1 MCPSRK
7 PPRTAEKT
15 EHGHIRAVALKFS
28 LVISEV
34 RRSDMTTRLWTRFA
48 LAFLVLVASAHT
60 TGAATIT
67 YSYAGSCTA
76 GCGEVGLDVGDS
88 VSGFIA
94 FRDSELIPGNPY
106 PDPVSFSFVFG
117 GVQLNDTMD
126 VERGLFDY
134 PPPPFPGLPLPAI
147 VPLDL
152 TSFLAQLNI
161 GGSGAAPVPVLA
173 ILPDGRWFGTL
184 DGACGGL
191 NCSFVLTRGTFA
203 EGVGA
208 WSTSTA
214 TVPEPTTVTLIT
226 TGLMGLA
233 SFLRRRRGRSSTG
246 IRLHRAP
253 DNRTTEESPF
263 REESSR
269 CVRS

>member
-1 MCPSRK
+1 
-7 PPRTAEKT
+7 
-15 EHGHIRAVALKFS
+15 LNFS
-28 LVISEV
+28 FLISEV
-34 RRSDMTTRLWTRFA
+34 RRSDMTTRLWTRSAF
-48 LAFLVLVASAHT
+48 AFLVLMASAHT

-67 YSYAGSCTA
+67 YSYAGRCTA
-76 GCGEVGLDVGDS
+76 ECAEVGLAAGDS

-94 FRDSELIPGNPY
+94 FRDSELSPGNPY

-117 GVQLNDTMD
+117 GVQLDDTMD

-152 TSFLAQLNI
+152 TAFLAELNI

-173 ILPDGRWFGTL
+173 ILPDGRWLGTL

-191 NCSFVLTRGTFA
+191 NCSFVLTRGRFA
-203 EGVGA
+203 EGLGA
-208 WSTSTA
+208 WSTSAA
-214 TVPEPTTVTLIT
+214 TVPEPTTITLFT

-233 SFLRRRRGRSSTG
+233 SFLRRHRGRSTTDV
-246 IRLHRAP
+246 RL
-253 DNRTTEESPF
+253 
-263 REESSR
+263 
-269 CVRS
+269 

>member
-1 MCPSRK
+1 MATPSAPCSATAEILASRPRSFPVRGSLMCPSRK

-117 GVQLNDTMD
+117 GRAAQRHDGCRAWPL
-126 VERGLFDY
+126 R
-134 PPPPFPGLPLPAI
+134 LPSATL
-147 VPLDL
+147 
-152 TSFLAQLNI
+152 
-161 GGSGAAPVPVLA
+161 SG
-173 ILPDGRWFGTL
+173 T
-184 DGACGGL
+184 
-191 NCSFVLTRGTFA
+191 TFA
-203 EGVGA
+203 GNSPTGPDVISCAAQHRGK
-208 WSTSTA
+208 WRCTS
-214 TVPEPTTVTLIT
+214 
-226 TGLMGLA
+226 A
-233 SFLRRRRGRSSTG
+233 SPSHPPGRP
-246 IRLHRAP
+246 L
-253 DNRTTEESPF
+253 
-263 REESSR
+263 
-269 CVRS
+269 VRHP